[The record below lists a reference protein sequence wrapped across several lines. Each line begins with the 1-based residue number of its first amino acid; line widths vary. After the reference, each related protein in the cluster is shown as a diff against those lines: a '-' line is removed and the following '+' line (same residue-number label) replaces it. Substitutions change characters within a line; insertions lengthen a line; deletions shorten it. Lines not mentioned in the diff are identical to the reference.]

1 MYFVFKWG
9 VGMCVWESGD
19 ESRYADEFLMRLPI
33 FKYCIIENSLEDMN
47 IKEIYIYRKRR
58 EFAMFE
64 K

>member
-1 MYFVFKWG
+1 
-9 VGMCVWESGD
+9 MCVWESGD

-58 EFAMFE
+58 EFAKF
-64 K
+64 KK